1 MEGDAIASTVC
12 AFGAIERQSTGTAF
26 EIQTQYIRTGSTCQ
40 LRQYEKC
47 CSFLFVLGHF
57 RIIHKRHAI
66 YADPPWHYD
75 RKHGSGVA
83 ENHYPTMSI
92 EEICALPVSELAAK
106 DSALFLWA
114 TFPQLNEAFR
124 VIDAWGFKYK
134 TLAFLWLKQNRKA
147 DSWFYGMGFWT
158 RSNAEV
164 CLLATRGRPKRQ
176 CAGIHQFVISHIEQ
190 HSKKP
195 DEVRDKIVKLMGDQ
209 PRVELFA
216 RQKTPGWDVW
226 GNEVNCTLT
235 MPERKG

>member
-1 MEGDAIASTVC
+1 MPETK
-12 AFGAIERQSTGTAF
+12 
-26 EIQTQYIRTGSTCQ
+26 QYGI
-40 LRQYEKC
+40 
-47 CSFLFVLGHF
+47 
-57 RIIHKRHAI
+57 I

-147 DSWFYGMGFWT
+147 DSW
-158 RSNAEV
+158 
-164 CLLATRGRPKRQ
+164 
-176 CAGIHQFVISHIEQ
+176 
-190 HSKKP
+190 
-195 DEVRDKIVKLMGDQ
+195 
-209 PRVELFA
+209 
-216 RQKTPGWDVW
+216 
-226 GNEVNCTLT
+226 
-235 MPERKG
+235 

>member
-1 MEGDAIASTVC
+1 MTEANKYGI
-12 AFGAIERQSTGTAF
+12 
-26 EIQTQYIRTGSTCQ
+26 
-40 LRQYEKC
+40 
-47 CSFLFVLGHF
+47 
-57 RIIHKRHAI
+57 I
-66 YADPPWHYD
+66 YADPPWRYEQKSV
-75 RKHGSGVA
+75 RGAA
-83 ENHYPTMSI
+83 EKQYPTMSI
-92 EEICALPVSELAAK
+92 EEICALPVADLAAK

-114 TFPQLNEAFR
+114 TFPQLKEAFR

-164 CLLATRGRPKRQ
+164 CLLATKGHPHRQ

-195 DEVRDKIVKLMGDQ
+195 DEVRDKIVRLMGDL

-216 RQKTPGWDVW
+216 RQKVPGWDAW
-226 GNEVNCTLT
+226 GNEVDCDLE
-235 MPERKG
+235 MPEKKEECL

>member
-1 MEGDAIASTVC
+1 M
-12 AFGAIERQSTGTAF
+12 
-26 EIQTQYIRTGSTCQ
+26 
-40 LRQYEKC
+40 
-47 CSFLFVLGHF
+47 
-57 RIIHKRHAI
+57 
-66 YADPPWHYD
+66 
-75 RKHGSGVA
+75 
-83 ENHYPTMSI
+83 
-92 EEICALPVSELAAK
+92 
-106 DSALFLWA
+106 
-114 TFPQLNEAFR
+114 FR
-124 VIDAWGFKYK
+124 VWGKLIKDNRLLKDTVICINDYEMTRTHKVYK
-134 TLAFLWLKQNRKA
+134 ALEDMCYEFDLAKPIWLKKNKKA